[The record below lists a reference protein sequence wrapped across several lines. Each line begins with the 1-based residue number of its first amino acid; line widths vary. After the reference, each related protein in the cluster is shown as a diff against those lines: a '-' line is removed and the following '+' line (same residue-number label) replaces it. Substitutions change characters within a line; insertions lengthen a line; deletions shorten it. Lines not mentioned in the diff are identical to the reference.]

1 MTPDTSPAMHVI
13 TGHQPVYLPWLGL
26 FHKIALADTF
36 VFMDDVQYLSQDWN
50 NRNFIRG
57 AQGKVRLTAPVRLK
71 ASSSDLLKDIR
82 IAEDGWGGKSHW
94 QNEHWKSLQACYA
107 RAPHWQ
113 DHAAFF
119 ESFYTE
125 RPWKWLSEMNWA
137 LLVHFLD
144 VFDIRVRL
152 LKASDENFKGTKSD
166 LVLDHCRRLSAD
178 ICILG
183 AQGRDYIVV
192 DDFLAEDTSI
202 HFQEYRH
209 PDYQQR
215 FDGFISH
222 LSVCDL
228 LFNHGPKSRDILLSG
243 NVTALALRAAATPG
257 RASILEP
264 EALET
269 HVH

>member
-1 MTPDTSPAMHVI
+1 MHVI

-57 AQGKVRLTAPVRLK
+57 PQGKVRLTVPVRLK
-71 ASSSDLLKDIR
+71 ASSSDRLKDIR
-82 IAEDGWGGKSHW
+82 VAEAGWGGKSHW

-107 RAPHWQ
+107 RAPFWP

-119 ESFYTE
+119 ESFYTA
-125 RPWKWLSEMNWA
+125 RPWKWLAEMNWA

-152 LKASDENFKGTKSD
+152 VKASDEGFKGTKSN
-166 LVLDHCRRLSAD
+166 LVLDHCQRLSAD
-178 ICILG
+178 VCVLG
-183 AQGRDYIVV
+183 AQGRNYIVV
-192 DDFLAEDTSI
+192 DDFLADGISI
-202 HFQEYRH
+202 HFQDFRH
-209 PDYQQR
+209 PIYRQR
-215 FDGFISH
+215 FDGFVSH
-222 LSVCDL
+222 LSACDL
-228 LFNHGPKSRDILLSG
+228 LFNHGPESRAILLSG
-243 NVTALALRAAATPG
+243 NVTPSAIRAAVTPG
-257 RASILEP
+257 RASVLEP

-269 HVH
+269 HGR